1 MNLDWARLGSAVKAA
16 RLAAGLSQVDLA
28 DAAGLSRSAVQAIER
43 GKAFDAP
50 QLSHR
55 SVASTLGWHANSVAS
70 VLAGGDPVP
79 LPAVGQPMPPA
90 PTAAAAAAGR
100 SEADE
105 FLDDLT
111 ERVKL
116 ALLGGKVVDSDVV
129 ELDDEG
135 GEEPSEVVLIWKRGE
150 RPDMTPA
157 QRRAAARKWA
167 KLQAAAREILA
178 EDAQ

>member
-55 SVASTLGWHANSVAS
+55 SVASTLGWQASSVAL

-79 LPAVGQPMPPA
+79 LAASGQFVPPVA
-90 PTAAAAAAGR
+90 TSAAAGR

-150 RPDMTPA
+150 RPDMTPT

>member
-1 MNLDWARLGSAVKAA
+1 MGMNLDWSHLGETVRAA
-16 RLAAGLSQVDLA
+16 RRAAGLSQLDLA
-28 DAAGLSRSAVQAIER
+28 VAAGVGRSAVQAIER
-43 GKAFDAP
+43 GKPFDAP

-55 SVASTLGWHANSVAS
+55 VVASALGWAPGSVES
-70 VLAGGDPVP
+70 VLAGGAPVEAGS
-79 LPAVGQPMPPA
+79 PAQPKSPPEGA
-90 PTAAAAAAGR
+90 VGR